1 MAAGAYRAIEAVLL
15 LGEDVFLLVRT
26 HPRLP
31 QACKHGPLAFSV
43 SGMAF
48 VHRFNAACGG
58 CSSWGRVRS
67 KIND

>member
-48 VHRFNAACGG
+48 CAQVQRRLWGLQFLGACEI
-58 CSSWGRVRS
+58 
-67 KIND
+67 KN